1 MVEAESVGRNID
13 GVPSLKDKMV
23 FWETL
28 TQDPFVLKTIGG
40 YRLEFSEVPPLIYP
54 TETIFHLPRSQQGVG
69 ELGEEIASLPRKGAI
84 ERVTAVTK
92 GFFSSLFLVSKK
104 GGGAEGPS

>member
-1 MVEAESVGRNID
+1 MGKNI
-13 GVPSLKDKMV
+13 
-23 FWETL
+23 
-28 TQDPFVLKTIGG
+28 VLKTIGG

-69 ELGEEIASLPRKGAI
+69 ELGEEITSLLRKGAI

-92 GFFSSLFLVSKK
+92 GFFSSLFLVS
-104 GGGAEGPS
+104 